1 MEIAIIATLL
11 ALGIIFFIVE
21 FFFLPG
27 ITIAGIVGVLF
38 IGAAVIFAYANLGS
52 GAGTITLV
60 GGLILLGFA
69 FWRFMKS
76 KTLDKIS
83 LKTEIDEK
91 IEPLKGLDIKPGDEG
106 KTVSRL
112 APMGKV
118 RINNAVVEAKVNDD
132 FIDENEAVVVLKV
145 YNTNVL
151 VEKKEEVN

>member
-1 MEIAIIATLL
+1 MEITIIAILL

-27 ITIAGIVGVLF
+27 ITIAGIAGVLF
-38 IGAAVIFAYANLGS
+38 IAVAVIFAYVNLGS
-52 GAGTITLV
+52 GAGTLTLV
-60 GGLILLGFA
+60 GGLAFLGLA

-91 IEPLKGLDIKPGDEG
+91 IEPLKGLDIKVGDEG

-112 APMGKV
+112 APMGKI
-118 RINNAVVEAKVNDD
+118 RIHNAVIEAKVNDG
-132 FIDENEAVVVLKV
+132 FIDEGETVVVLEV

-151 VEKKEEVN
+151 VEKKEELQ

>member
-1 MEIAIIATLL
+1 MEITIIAILL

-27 ITIAGIVGVLF
+27 ITIAGIAGVLF
-38 IGAAVIFAYANLGS
+38 IAAAVIFAYVNLGS
-52 GAGTITLV
+52 GAGTLTLV
-60 GGLILLGFA
+60 GGLAFLGLA

-91 IEPLKGLDIKPGDEG
+91 IEPLKGLDIKVGDEG

-112 APMGKV
+112 APMGKI
-118 RINNAVVEAKVNDD
+118 RINNAVVEAKVNDG
-132 FIDENEAVVVLKV
+132 FIDEGEIVVVLEV

-151 VEKKEEVN
+151 VEKKEELQ

>member
-1 MEIAIIATLL
+1 MEIAIIAILL
-11 ALGIIFFIVE
+11 TLGIVFFIVE

-38 IGAAVIFAYANLGS
+38 IAAAVIFAYVNLGS

-60 GGLILLGFA
+60 GGLMFLGFA

-91 IEPLKGLDIKPGDEG
+91 IEPLKGLNIKPGDEG

-112 APMGKV
+112 APMGKM
-118 RINNAVVEAKVNDD
+118 RINNAVVEAKINDG
-132 FIDENEAVVVLKV
+132 FIDQGETVVVLEV

-151 VEKKEEVN
+151 VEKKEELQ

>member
-1 MEIAIIATLL
+1 MEITIIAILL

-27 ITIAGIVGVLF
+27 ITIAGIAGVLF
-38 IGAAVIFAYANLGS
+38 IAVAVIFAYVNLGS
-52 GAGTITLV
+52 GAGTLTLV
-60 GGLILLGFA
+60 GGLAFLGLA

-91 IEPLKGLDIKPGDEG
+91 IEPLKGLDIKVGDEG

-112 APMGKV
+112 APMGKM
-118 RINNAVVEAKVNDD
+118 RINNAVVEAKVNDG
-132 FIDENEAVVVLKV
+132 FIDQGETVVVLEV

-151 VEKKEEVN
+151 VEKKEEIN